1 MIKRTSGKR
10 RMLTFGDV
18 VAASYRTLGARKAIA
33 FLRLAVNAHLLVF
46 RGRQRFVI
54 PEVHHKDLL
63 FKYNAE

>member
-1 MIKRTSGKR
+1 MTKSTTGKR

-18 VAASYRTLGARKAIA
+18 VAASYRTLGARKAKA
-33 FLRLAVNAHLLVF
+33 FLHRAVNAHLLVF

-54 PEVHHKDLL
+54 PEAHQENLL

>member
-1 MIKRTSGKR
+1 MTKRTTGKR

-18 VAASYRTLGARKAIA
+18 VAASYRTWGARKAKA
-33 FLRLAVNAHLLVF
+33 FLRLTVNAHVLVF

-54 PEVHHKDLL
+54 PEVLHKDLL

>member
-1 MIKRTSGKR
+1 MTKSTTGKR

-54 PEVHHKDLL
+54 PEVHHENLL
-63 FKYNAE
+63 FKYDSE

>member
-1 MIKRTSGKR
+1 MTKRTTGKKR
-10 RMLTFGDV
+10 VLTFGEV
-18 VAASYRTLGARKAIA
+18 VAASYRTWGARKAKA

>member
-1 MIKRTSGKR
+1 MTKRTTGKR

-18 VAASYRTLGARKAIA
+18 VAASYRTWGARKAKA

-54 PEVHHKDLL
+54 SEVRHKDLI